1 MMTTSNSG
9 SAGGVSILFVVVDL
23 RWPMKNK
30 STPSERRRGPNGTR
44 FQWKQEQRFKQK
56 KEEEKNAERGRNPVK
71 KNPVRE

>member
-56 KEEEKNAERGRNPVK
+56 KEEEKNAERTKPGK